1 MVNLLGEFECKV
13 DEKGRFKV
21 PTGLLRQFNDQDI
34 DGGFVMSKGLDGCLE
49 LRTRRQWDEM
59 AEELKKLSVYKKEYR
74 QLLRFK
80 FSGVK
85 DMKVDGADRLLIPK
99 ELIDFADVQQELVL
113 NCIMDKVEIWAKD
126 RYESSMISEEEAA
139 RIAHS
144 IHMDNI

>member
-21 PTGLLRQFNDQDI
+21 PAGLLRQFNDQDI

-139 RIAHS
+139 RIADS
-144 IHMDNI
+144 IDIDNI

>member
-21 PTGLLRQFNDQDI
+21 PAGLLRQFNDQDI

-139 RIAHS
+139 RIADS
-144 IHMDNI
+144 IDMANI